1 MGSVPA
7 EAGLG
12 PEGTKRYL
20 CEGEFVSCE
29 EVSMALVFVMAIN
42 SKLNSFERKEML
54 IEKKRGTWVESG
66 TSGGL
71 NQLVRF
77 ARMKAEGKA

>member
-1 MGSVPA
+1 MDSVPA

-12 PEGTKRYL
+12 SEGTIRYL
-20 CEGEFVSCE
+20 WKGEFVSCE
-29 EVSMALVFVMAIN
+29 EVSMALVFVLAIY

-54 IEKKRGTWVESG
+54 IEKKRATWVETG
-66 TSGGL
+66 ASGGL

-77 ARMKAEGKA
+77 ARMKVEGKA